1 MQPLRGIDVLDFTQS
16 IAGPICTQSLAVLG
30 ANVVKVE
37 PPEGDA
43 FRPLIEGSMFASCNR
58 GKRSISLDL
67 KSESGRAIARDLA
80 ADADV
85 VVESFRPGVMEGF
98 GLGYEDLSAENDDIV
113 YCSITGFGQDGPYE
127 EYPAY
132 DPVAQAMSGLMSVT
146 GPTDGDPVRVGTSAI
161 DYSTGLTGAMLVM
174 GGLIGDGSESGTHI
188 DLSLFDVATTW
199 MGYWVAHYTSTDE
212 LPKRAGAGLYGM
224 APYGI
229 FEAGDGQPFYLATAS
244 EKLYGRLCDT
254 LERPDLLEDDRFG
267 TAEDRWENRDV
278 LRAEL
283 ESEFGAFDRRELVES
298 LAESGIPVGPL
309 QSIDELVDDD
319 PMPTTG
325 TCSSRRTISTSRLSV
340 GRREC
345 RFTLPNTRLSPRR
358 RRRETANTRE
368 PSSAKTATTRR
379 RSPSYLMRVS
389 LETRRNSV
397 SLTALPV
404 HRPPFEP
411 SIPRSPAERPARIA
425 SETVRIPLA
434 MLSIRFFETR
444 SKRERI
450 LAFESARIT
459 VDGPL
464 STVRRLTRS
473 SRSIPADVSN
483 EPHSKKGSSG
493 GSGRCRLLTF
503 HIMERDDNE
512 DRQNESACLDGGRS
526 PEHDGN
532 EHAHSDGFDA
542 DGDVPVVVDVEV
554 DDGDDRDERRE
565 QVDERQRCVTPH

>member
-16 IAGPICTQSLAVLG
+16 IAGPICTQSLAVRPG
-30 ANVVKVE
+30 RKRC
-37 PPEGDA
+37 EGRTARRSA

-58 GKRSISLDL
+58 GKKYQSRSEKRVGAGDRSRPR
-67 KSESGRAIARDLA
+67 GRRGRRRRELPTGSDGGL
-80 ADADV
+80 
-85 VVESFRPGVMEGF
+85 RPRIRGPQR
-98 GLGYEDLSAENDDIV
+98 ENDDIV

-212 LPKRAGAGLYGM
+212 LPKRAGAGSTEW
-224 APYGI
+224 PRTV
-229 FEAGDGQPFYLATAS
+229 FSRPETDSRFTSRRPRRNCTADS
-244 EKLYGRLCDT
+244 VTPSSGRTCS
-254 LERPDLLEDDRFG
+254 EDDRFG

-345 RFTLPNTRLSPRR
+345 RFTLPNTR
-358 RRRETANTRE
+358 
-368 PSSAKTATTRR
+368 
-379 RSPSYLMRVS
+379 
-389 LETRRNSV
+389 
-397 SLTALPV
+397 
-404 HRPPFEP
+404 FEP
-411 SIPRSPAERPARIA
+411 ASSPPRNGEHTRAVLGENGYDE
-425 SETVRIPLA
+425 ETITELLDAGVVGD
-434 MLSIRFFETR
+434 
-444 SKRERI
+444 
-450 LAFESARIT
+450 SA
-459 VDGPL
+459 
-464 STVRRLTRS
+464 
-473 SRSIPADVSN
+473 
-483 EPHSKKGSSG
+483 
-493 GSGRCRLLTF
+493 
-503 HIMERDDNE
+503 
-512 DRQNESACLDGGRS
+512 
-526 PEHDGN
+526 
-532 EHAHSDGFDA
+532 
-542 DGDVPVVVDVEV
+542 
-554 DDGDDRDERRE
+554 
-565 QVDERQRCVTPH
+565 

>member
-229 FEAGDGQPFYLATAS
+229 FEAGDGPPFYLATAS

-319 PMPTTG
+319 PHADHRDLFVETYNQHLET
-325 TCSSRRTISTSRLSV
+325 
-340 GRREC
+340 EC
-345 RFTLPNTRLSPRR
+345 R
-358 RRRETANTRE
+358 
-368 PSSAKTATTRR
+368 TTRM
-379 RSPSYLMRVS
+379 PFHFAEHS
-389 LETRRNSV
+389 LEPASSPPRNGEHTRAVLGENGYD
-397 SLTALPV
+397 
-404 HRPPFEP
+404 E
-411 SIPRSPAERPARIA
+411 
-425 SETVRIPLA
+425 ETITELLDAGVVGD
-434 MLSIRFFETR
+434 
-444 SKRERI
+444 
-450 LAFESARIT
+450 SA
-459 VDGPL
+459 
-464 STVRRLTRS
+464 
-473 SRSIPADVSN
+473 
-483 EPHSKKGSSG
+483 
-493 GSGRCRLLTF
+493 
-503 HIMERDDNE
+503 
-512 DRQNESACLDGGRS
+512 
-526 PEHDGN
+526 
-532 EHAHSDGFDA
+532 
-542 DGDVPVVVDVEV
+542 
-554 DDGDDRDERRE
+554 
-565 QVDERQRCVTPH
+565 